1 MSKKDNIKYDID
13 KFVIVNY
20 VDAINSIEESMTQ
33 IKKILNKYKEE
44 NTISDE
50 YFYSFYKFKKDTYKE
65 QLRNIIR
72 MVEEVHDITEKYYKK
87 QKEKEIYINIII
99 EMMKKNNGIITTRM
113 IEPLNI
119 SRQYLSIMEN

>member
-50 YFYSFYKFKKDTYKE
+50 YFYSFYKFKKDYS
-65 QLRNIIR
+65 
-72 MVEEVHDITEKYYKK
+72 D
-87 QKEKEIYINIII
+87 
-99 EMMKKNNGIITTRM
+99 G
-113 IEPLNI
+113 
-119 SRQYLSIMEN
+119 

>member
-1 MSKKDNIKYDID
+1 MRKKDNIKYDVD

-50 YFYSFYKFKKDTYKE
+50 YFYSFYKFKKDTYK
-65 QLRNIIR
+65 NAC
-72 MVEEVHDITEKYYKK
+72 KYYT
-87 QKEKEIYINIII
+87 Y
-99 EMMKKNNGIITTRM
+99 R
-113 IEPLNI
+113 
-119 SRQYLSIMEN
+119 YLC